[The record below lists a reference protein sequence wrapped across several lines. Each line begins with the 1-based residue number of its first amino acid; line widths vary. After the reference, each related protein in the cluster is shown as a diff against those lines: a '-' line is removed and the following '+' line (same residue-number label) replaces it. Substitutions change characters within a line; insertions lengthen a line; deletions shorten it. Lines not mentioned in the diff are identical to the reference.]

1 MIVGK
6 KMLMSQLWVEEKVRP
21 FTNIRLEGDVDL
33 STLAPGD
40 EVKIKGTSKGKG
52 FTGVMKRHH
61 FKGGPAT
68 HGQSDRARAS
78 GAIGSGTTPGR
89 VVKGKKMA
97 GRSGHWQ
104 VSIRTRILA
113 IDSEKKIVSLL
124 GPLPGAYGSK
134 ITLNKI
140 KTL

>member
-21 FTNIRLEGDVDL
+21 FTNIRLEGDADL
-33 STLAPGD
+33 SVLAVGD

-68 HGQSDRARAS
+68 HGQSDRARGP
-78 GAIGSGTTPGR
+78 GAIGSTTTPGR
-89 VVKGKKMA
+89 VMKGKRMA
-97 GRSGHWQ
+97 GRSGHSQ

-113 IDSEKKIVSLL
+113 IDSEKKIVSIL

-134 ITLNKI
+134 VTLSKVEA
-140 KTL
+140 L